1 MKIEREMLSELE
13 RKDKGTKASREAQ
26 DRLQRKAN
34 AQFFVPL
41 YLCALVPLLCTS
53 VPSFSQTKNIFQMS
67 PEERNAYLAKI
78 NAESFKDWQ
87 RTIALL
93 NIKLPDSLPSP
104 AEDPNR
110 PKFTFQK
117 QGSSNWYDSTGNLY
131 TRSAWGTWNN
141 YDEAKANPFPN
152 LPDPL
157 KLDDGTPVKTA
168 ETWWHKKRR
177 EIVAQFD
184 SEIYGTVPSKVPAVH
199 WEVVSAKD
207 TMVGSTRAITKELVG
222 RVDNSIDTSISVNIQ
237 ATLTTPAEAKHPV
250 PVIMEF
256 GFVFPSG
263 FKFPG
268 MPEQKG
274 PSWQEQVL
282 DNGWGYAI
290 YVPTSVQPD
299 NSAGLVEGIIGLVNH
314 GQPRSPEQWG
324 ALRAWAWGA
333 SRVMD
338 YFETDKSVDAKKV
351 GIEGVSR
358 YGKAV
363 LVTMAY
369 DQRFAIVLV
378 GSSGKGGAS
387 LYRRDFGEDMGNI
400 CSSGGYHWFA
410 GNLMKYV
417 LKPESLSVD
426 SHELIA
432 LCAPR
437 PVFISEGSP
446 QQEGNWV
453 DDRGQFMA
461 EAAAGPVYEL
471 LGEKDLSTSEMP
483 PMETLLDS
491 GTLAFRQHE
500 DGHTVGPNWQYFL
513 KFAKRYLNVY
523 DSRDTK

>member
-1 MKIEREMLSELE
+1 MKKVKQGASCVDLINFATLVKISIIGMLVL
-13 RKDKGTKASREAQ
+13 ASSDIVLA
-26 DRLQRKAN
+26 
-34 AQFFVPL
+34 
-41 YLCALVPLLCTS
+41 
-53 VPSFSQTKNIFQMS
+53 QTKNIFQMS
-67 PEERNAYLAKI
+67 PEERNAYFAKI
-78 NAESFKDWQ
+78 GAESEKDWQ
-87 RTIALL
+87 RTIDLL
-93 NIKLPDSLPSP
+93 HVRLPDSLPP
-104 AEDPNR
+104 AAEDPTR
-110 PKFTFQK
+110 PKNTFQK
-117 QGSSNWYDSTGNLY
+117 AGSDNWYDSTGNLY

-141 YDEAKANPFPN
+141 YDESKANPFPT
-152 LPDPL
+152 LPDPS
-157 KLDDGTPVKTA
+157 KLDDGRPVKTA
-168 ETWWHKKRR
+168 EMWWKEKRP

-184 SEIYGTVPSKVPAVH
+184 SEIFGKVPSSVPAVH
-199 WEVVSAKD
+199 WEVVSTED
-207 TMVGSTRAITKELVG
+207 TTVGKIPVITKELVG
-222 RVDNSIDTSISVNIQ
+222 RVDNSMDTNIGVNIQ
-237 ATLTTPAEAKHPV
+237 ATLTVPAQVKHPV

-282 DNGWGYAI
+282 DKGWGYAI
-290 YVPTSVQPD
+290 YVPTSVQDD
-299 NSAGLVEGIIGLVNH
+299 NGAGLSEGIIGLVNK
-314 GQPRSPEQWG
+314 GQPRLPDQWG

-333 SRVMD
+333 SRVLD

-358 YGKAV
+358 YGKAA

-417 LKPESLSVD
+417 LTPNDLSVD
-426 SHELIA
+426 SHELID

-437 PVFISEGSP
+437 PVFISCGSP
-446 QQEGNWV
+446 KEEGNWV
-453 DDRGQFMA
+453 DDKGQFMA
-461 EAAAGPVYEL
+461 EAAAQSVYEL
-471 LGEKDLSTSEMP
+471 LGQKGLGANVMP
-483 PMETLLDS
+483 PMRTALDS

-500 DGHTVGPNWQYFL
+500 DGHTVGPNWPYFL
-513 KFAKRYLNVY
+513 DFADKYFNAIPN
-523 DSRDTK
+523 THAK

>member
-1 MKIEREMLSELE
+1 MMTICSKGNDKKESMKIYMIRVICVLSFVS
-13 RKDKGTKASREAQ
+13 GCIAQ
-26 DRLQRKAN
+26 A
-34 AQFFVPL
+34 
-41 YLCALVPLLCTS
+41 
-53 VPSFSQTKNIFQMS
+53 QTKNIFQMS
-67 PEERNAYLAKI
+67 QEERNAYFAKI
-78 NAESFKDWQ
+78 GAESQKDWQ
-87 RTIALL
+87 RMIDLL
-93 NIKLPDSLPSP
+93 GIKLPASLPP
-104 AEDPNR
+104 ASEDPNR
-110 PKFTFQK
+110 PKNTFQR

-141 YDEAKANPFPN
+141 YDEAEANPFPN

-157 KLDDGTPVKTA
+157 KLDNGMPVKTA
-168 ETWWHKKRR
+168 ETWWKEKRP

-184 SEIYGTVPSKVPAVH
+184 SEIFGEVPSDVPAAH
-199 WEVVSAKD
+199 WEVVSTKD
-207 TMVGSTRAITKELVG
+207 TMVGEIPVITKELVG
-222 RVDNSIDTSISVNIQ
+222 QVDNSTDTSIHVDIQ
-237 ATLTTPAEAKHPV
+237 VTLTTPAKVDHPV

-256 GFVFPSG
+256 GFVFPPG

-268 MPEQKG
+268 MPQQKG
-274 PSWQEQVL
+274 PTWEEQVL
-282 DNGWGYAI
+282 DMGWGYAV

-299 NSAGLVEGIIGLVNH
+299 NGAGLTEGIIGLVNK
-314 GQPRSPEQWG
+314 GQPRTPEQWG

-333 SRVMD
+333 SRVLD

-363 LVTMAY
+363 LLTMAM
-369 DQRFAIVLV
+369 DPRFAIVLV

-417 LKPESLSVD
+417 LAPNDLSVD
-426 SHELIA
+426 SHELID

-446 QQEGNWV
+446 QEEGNWV
-453 DDRGQFMA
+453 DDRGQFMS
-461 EAAAGPVYEL
+461 EAAAQPVYEL
-471 LGEKDLSTSEMP
+471 LGQKGLGTSVMP
-483 PMETLLDS
+483 PMGTALTD

-500 DGHTVGPNWQYFL
+500 DGHTVGPNWPYFL
-513 KFAKRYLNVY
+513 NFAERYLDVH
-523 DSRDTK
+523 DSTNPR

>member
-1 MKIEREMLSELE
+1 MKVERGKTRMV
-13 RKDKGTKASREAQ
+13 RKRNIRTDSSSYFASSMQIHFLCVIGVLLLATAGVAHAQ
-26 DRLQRKAN
+26 MSNFMK
-34 AQFFVPL
+34 
-41 YLCALVPLLCTS
+41 
-53 VPSFSQTKNIFQMS
+53 MS
-67 PEERNAYLAKI
+67 PEERTAYFAKI
-78 NAESFKDWQ
+78 NAESEKDWQ
-87 RTIALL
+87 RMISLL
-93 NIKLPDSLPSP
+93 QMKLPDSLPP
-104 AEDPNR
+104 VTEDPNR
-110 PKFTFQK
+110 PKNTFQK
-117 QGSSNWYDSTGNLY
+117 TGSSNWYDSTGNTY
-131 TRSAWGTWNN
+131 TRSAWGKWNN
-141 YDEAKANPFPN
+141 YDEAKANPFPS

-157 KLDDGTPVKTA
+157 KLDDGKPVKTA
-168 ETWWHKKRR
+168 EMWWKEKRP

-184 SEIYGTVPSKVPAVH
+184 SEIFGKVSSDVPAVH
-199 WEVVSAKD
+199 WEVVSTKD
-207 TMVGSTRAITKELVG
+207 TMVGEIPVITKELVG
-222 RVDNSIDTSISVNIQ
+222 HVDNSVDTSIHVDIQ
-237 ATLTTPAEAKHPV
+237 LTVTTPARVKGPV

-256 GFVFPSG
+256 GFVFPPG

-282 DNGWGYAI
+282 DKGWGYAI

-299 NSAGLVEGIIGLVNH
+299 NGAGLSEGIIGLVDM
-314 GQPRSPEQWG
+314 GQPRSPDQWG

-333 SRVMD
+333 SKVLD

-387 LYRRDFGEDMGNI
+387 LYRRDFGEDMGNS

-417 LKPESLSVD
+417 LTPNDLSVD
-426 SHELIA
+426 SHELID

-437 PVFISEGSP
+437 PVFISCGSP
-446 QQEGNWV
+446 QEEGTWV

-461 EAAAGPVYEL
+461 AAAAGPVYEL
-471 LGEKDLSTSEMP
+471 LGEKGIGTSSMP
-483 PMETLLDS
+483 PIGTSLLD

-500 DGHTVGPNWQYFL
+500 DGHMIGPNWPYFL
-513 KFAKRYLNVY
+513 NFAQKYFNGTSNSL
-523 DSRDTK
+523 SK